1 MQMLIETVI
10 VAGIFCLIGLMLFAI
25 MYLIIDVWYLNWYI
39 DNGKNVSEIE
49 RDLQIKIKRLE
60 IVLILTFIFTI
71 GILYNSLFVT

>member
-1 MQMLIETVI
+1 MLIETVI

-25 MYLIIDVWYLNWYI
+25 MYLIVDVWYLNWYI